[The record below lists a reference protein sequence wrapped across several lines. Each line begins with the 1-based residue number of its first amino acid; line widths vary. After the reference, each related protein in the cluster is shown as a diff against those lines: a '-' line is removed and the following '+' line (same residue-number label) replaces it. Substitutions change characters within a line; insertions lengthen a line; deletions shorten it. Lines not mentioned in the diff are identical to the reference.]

1 MTTMTEEELK
11 LVLAQAKS
19 GDKMAEQSLL
29 IHIRNTYMN
38 RRIGRYLGRNRLA
51 DNDDL
56 RQEFM
61 IGVAFAIPKCDLEI
75 GNPIEYLLAQGVYR
89 VRSYLRGKITKN
101 TVQVCRECG
110 TITRLNMV
118 GNQYVCK
125 KCGSINID
133 TSELTDNDEIA
144 LENAID
150 TAEPI
155 DDMIASQMMIEA
167 FELTLVDGSN
177 IKALYELLKSGVN
190 RDNPMV
196 KNYTK
201 EIARI
206 WGGCSEQNVI
216 QTLYKL
222 RKKITEFAASQGFDI
237 KGSRFIYRE
246 DN

>member
-1 MTTMTEEELK
+1 MTAMTNDELK
-11 LVLAQAKS
+11 LVLGQAKS
-19 GDKMAEQSLL
+19 GDKLAEQNLL
-29 IHIRNTYMN
+29 IYIRNNYMN

-75 GNPIEYLLAQGVYR
+75 GNPIEYLLAQGAYR
-89 VRSYLRGKITKN
+89 VRSYLRGRITKN

-110 TITRLNMV
+110 TVTRLNMV

-133 TSELTDNDEIA
+133 THEIDDNDEIT
-144 LENAID
+144 LENAVD
-150 TAEPI
+150 MSEPI
-155 DDMIASQMMIEA
+155 DEMIANQMMIEQ
-167 FELTLVDGSN
+167 FELTLVEGSN
-177 IKALYELLKSGVN
+177 VKALYELLKSGIN
-190 RDNPMV
+190 RDNPMI

-222 RKKITEFAASQGFDI
+222 RKKMLEFAGSQGFTIRGD
-237 KGSRFIYRE
+237 KFVYKE
-246 DN
+246 D

>member
-1 MTTMTEEELK
+1 MTAMTNDELK
-11 LVLAQAKS
+11 LVLGQAKS
-19 GDKMAEQSLL
+19 GDKLAEQNLL
-29 IHIRNTYMN
+29 IYIRNNYMN

-89 VRSYLRGKITKN
+89 VRSYLRGRITKN

-110 TITRLNMV
+110 TVTRLNMV

-133 TSELTDNDEIA
+133 THEIDDNDEIT
-144 LENAID
+144 LENAVD
-150 TAEPI
+150 MSEPI
-155 DDMIASQMMIEA
+155 DEMIANQMMIEQ
-167 FELTLVDGSN
+167 FELTLVEGSN
-177 IKALYELLKSGVN
+177 VKALYELLKSGIN
-190 RDNPMV
+190 RDNPMI

-222 RKKITEFAASQGFDI
+222 RKKILEFAESQGFTIRGD
-237 KGSRFIYRE
+237 KFVYKE
-246 DN
+246 D

>member
-1 MTTMTEEELK
+1 MTAMTNDELK
-11 LVLAQAKS
+11 LVLCQAKL
-19 GDKMAEQSLL
+19 GDKLAEQNLL
-29 IHIRNTYMN
+29 IYIRNNYMN

-89 VRSYLRGKITKN
+89 VRSYLRGRITKN

-110 TITRLNMV
+110 TVTRLNMV

-133 TSELTDNDEIA
+133 THEIDDNDEIT
-144 LENAID
+144 LENAVD
-150 TAEPI
+150 MSEPI
-155 DDMIASQMMIEA
+155 DEMIANQMMIEQ
-167 FELTLVDGSN
+167 FELTLVEGSN
-177 IKALYELLKSGVN
+177 VKALYELLKSGIN
-190 RDNPMV
+190 RDNPMI

-222 RKKITEFAASQGFDI
+222 RKKMLEFAESQGFTIRGD
-237 KGSRFIYRE
+237 KFVYKE
-246 DN
+246 D

>member
-1 MTTMTEEELK
+1 MTAMTNDELK
-11 LVLAQAKS
+11 LVLGQAKS
-19 GDKMAEQSLL
+19 GDKLAEQNLL
-29 IHIRNTYMN
+29 IYIRNNYMN

-89 VRSYLRGKITKN
+89 VRSYLRGRITKN

-110 TITRLNMV
+110 TVTRLNMV

-133 TSELTDNDEIA
+133 THEIDDNDEIT
-144 LENAID
+144 LENVVD
-150 TAEPI
+150 MSEPI
-155 DDMIASQMMIEA
+155 DEMIANQMMIEQ
-167 FELTLVDGSN
+167 FELTLVEGSN
-177 IKALYELLKSGVN
+177 VKALYELLKSGIN
-190 RDNPMV
+190 RDNPMI

-222 RKKITEFAASQGFDI
+222 RKKMLEFAESQGFTIRGD
-237 KGSRFIYRE
+237 KFVYKE
-246 DN
+246 D

>member
-1 MTTMTEEELK
+1 MTAMTNDELK
-11 LVLAQAKS
+11 LVLGQAKS
-19 GDKMAEQSLL
+19 GDKLAEQNLL
-29 IHIRNTYMN
+29 IYIRNNYMN

-56 RQEFM
+56 RQEVM

-89 VRSYLRGKITKN
+89 VRSYLRGRITKN

-110 TITRLNMV
+110 TVTRLNMV

-133 TSELTDNDEIA
+133 THEIDDNDEIT
-144 LENAID
+144 LENAVD
-150 TAEPI
+150 MSEPI
-155 DDMIASQMMIEA
+155 DEMIANQMMIEQ
-167 FELTLVDGSN
+167 FELTLVEGSN
-177 IKALYELLKSGVN
+177 VKALYELLKSGIN
-190 RDNPMV
+190 RDNPMI

-222 RKKITEFAASQGFDI
+222 RKKMLEFAESQGFTIRGD
-237 KGSRFIYRE
+237 KFVYKE
-246 DN
+246 D

>member
-1 MTTMTEEELK
+1 MTAMTNDELK
-11 LVLAQAKS
+11 LVLCQAKS
-19 GDKMAEQSLL
+19 GDKLAEQNLL
-29 IHIRNTYMN
+29 IYIRNNYMN

-89 VRSYLRGKITKN
+89 VRSYLRGRITKN

-110 TITRLNMV
+110 TVTRLNMV

-133 TSELTDNDEIA
+133 THEIDDNDEIT
-144 LENAID
+144 LENAVD
-150 TAEPI
+150 MSEPI
-155 DDMIASQMMIEA
+155 DEMIANQMMIEQ
-167 FELTLVDGSN
+167 FELTLVEGSN
-177 IKALYELLKSGVN
+177 VKALYELLKSGIN
-190 RDNPMV
+190 RDNPMI

-222 RKKITEFAASQGFDI
+222 RKKMLEFAESQGFTIRGD
-237 KGSRFIYRE
+237 KFVYKE
-246 DN
+246 D

>member
-1 MTTMTEEELK
+1 MTAMTNDELK
-11 LVLAQAKS
+11 LVLGQAKS
-19 GDKMAEQSLL
+19 GDKLAEQNLL
-29 IHIRNTYMN
+29 IYIRNNYMN

-89 VRSYLRGKITKN
+89 VRSYLRGRITKN

-110 TITRLNMV
+110 TVTRLNMV

-133 TSELTDNDEIA
+133 THEIDDNDEIT
-144 LENAID
+144 LENAVD
-150 TAEPI
+150 MSEPI
-155 DDMIASQMMIEA
+155 DEMIANQMMIEQ
-167 FELTLVDGSN
+167 FELTLVEGSN
-177 IKALYELLKSGVN
+177 VKALYELLKSGIN
-190 RDNPMV
+190 RDNPMI

-206 WGGCSEQNVI
+206 WGGCSGQNVI

-222 RKKITEFAASQGFDI
+222 RKKMLEFAESQGFTIRGD
-237 KGSRFIYRE
+237 KFVYKE
-246 DN
+246 D

>member
-1 MTTMTEEELK
+1 MTNDELK
-11 LVLAQAKS
+11 LVLGQAKS
-19 GDKMAEQSLL
+19 GDKLAEQNLL
-29 IHIRNTYMN
+29 IYIRNNYMN

-89 VRSYLRGKITKN
+89 VRSYLRGRITKN

-110 TITRLNMV
+110 TVTRLNMV

-133 TSELTDNDEIA
+133 THEIDDNDEIT
-144 LENAID
+144 LENAVD
-150 TAEPI
+150 MSEPI
-155 DDMIASQMMIEA
+155 DEMIANQMMIEQ
-167 FELTLVDGSN
+167 FELTLVEGSN
-177 IKALYELLKSGVN
+177 VKALYELLKSGIN
-190 RDNPMV
+190 RDNPMI

-222 RKKITEFAASQGFDI
+222 RKKMLEFAESQGFTIRGD
-237 KGSRFIYRE
+237 KFVYKE
-246 DN
+246 D

>member
-1 MTTMTEEELK
+1 MTAMTNDELK
-11 LVLAQAKS
+11 LVLGQAKS
-19 GDKMAEQSLL
+19 GDKLAEQNLL
-29 IHIRNTYMN
+29 IYIRNNYMN

-89 VRSYLRGKITKN
+89 VRSYLRGRITKN

-110 TITRLNMV
+110 TVTRLNMV

-133 TSELTDNDEIA
+133 THEIDDNDEIT
-144 LENAID
+144 LENAVD
-150 TAEPI
+150 MSEPI
-155 DDMIASQMMIEA
+155 DEMIANQMMIEQ
-167 FELTLVDGSN
+167 FELTLVEGSN
-177 IKALYELLKSGVN
+177 VKALYELLKSGIN
-190 RDNPMV
+190 RDNPMI

-222 RKKITEFAASQGFDI
+222 RKKMLEFAESQGFTIRGD
-237 KGSRFIYRE
+237 KFVYKE
-246 DN
+246 D

>member
-1 MTTMTEEELK
+1 MTAMTNDELK
-11 LVLAQAKS
+11 LVLGQAKS
-19 GDKMAEQSLL
+19 GDKLAEQNLL
-29 IHIRNTYMN
+29 IYIRNNYMN

-89 VRSYLRGKITKN
+89 VRSYLRGRITKN

-110 TITRLNMV
+110 TVTRLNMV
-118 GNQYVCK
+118 DNQYVCK

-133 TSELTDNDEIA
+133 THEIDDNDEIT
-144 LENAID
+144 LENAVD
-150 TAEPI
+150 MSEPI
-155 DDMIASQMMIEA
+155 DEMIANQMMIEQ
-167 FELTLVDGSN
+167 FELTLVEGSN
-177 IKALYELLKSGVN
+177 VKALYELLKSGIN
-190 RDNPMV
+190 RDNPMI

-222 RKKITEFAASQGFDI
+222 RKKMLEFAESQGFTIRGD
-237 KGSRFIYRE
+237 KFVYKE
-246 DN
+246 D

>member
-1 MTTMTEEELK
+1 MTAMTNDELK
-11 LVLAQAKS
+11 LVLGQAKS
-19 GDKMAEQSLL
+19 GDKLAEQNLL
-29 IHIRNTYMN
+29 IYIRNNYMN

-89 VRSYLRGKITKN
+89 VRSYLRGRITKN

-110 TITRLNMV
+110 TVTRLNMI

-133 TSELTDNDEIA
+133 THEIDDNDEIT
-144 LENAID
+144 LENAVD
-150 TAEPI
+150 MSEPI
-155 DDMIASQMMIEA
+155 DEMIANQMMIEQ
-167 FELTLVDGSN
+167 FELTLVEGSN
-177 IKALYELLKSGVN
+177 VKALYELLKSGIN
-190 RDNPMV
+190 RDNPMI

-222 RKKITEFAASQGFDI
+222 RKKMLEFAESQGFTIRGD
-237 KGSRFIYRE
+237 KFVYKE
-246 DN
+246 D

>member
-1 MTTMTEEELK
+1 MTAMTNDELK
-11 LVLAQAKS
+11 LVLGQAKS
-19 GDKMAEQSLL
+19 GDKLAEQNLL
-29 IHIRNTYMN
+29 IYIRNNYMN

-89 VRSYLRGKITKN
+89 VRSYLRGRITKN

-110 TITRLNMV
+110 TVTRLNMV

-133 TSELTDNDEIA
+133 THEIYDNDEIT
-144 LENAID
+144 LENAVD
-150 TAEPI
+150 MSEPI
-155 DDMIASQMMIEA
+155 DEMIANQMMIEQ
-167 FELTLVDGSN
+167 FELTLVEGSN
-177 IKALYELLKSGVN
+177 VKALYELLKSGIN
-190 RDNPMV
+190 RDNPMI

-222 RKKITEFAASQGFDI
+222 RKKMLEFAESQGFTIRGD
-237 KGSRFIYRE
+237 KFVYKE
-246 DN
+246 D

>member
-1 MTTMTEEELK
+1 MTAMTNDELK
-11 LVLAQAKS
+11 LVLGQAKS
-19 GDKMAEQSLL
+19 GDKLAEQNLL
-29 IHIRNTYMN
+29 IYIRNNYMN
-38 RRIGRYLGRNRLA
+38 RRICRYLGRNRLA

-89 VRSYLRGKITKN
+89 VRSYLRGRITKN

-110 TITRLNMV
+110 TVTRLNMV
-118 GNQYVCK
+118 DNQYVCK

-133 TSELTDNDEIA
+133 THEIDDNDEIT
-144 LENAID
+144 LENAVD
-150 TAEPI
+150 MSEPI
-155 DDMIASQMMIEA
+155 DEMIANQMMIEQ
-167 FELTLVDGSN
+167 FELTLVEGSN
-177 IKALYELLKSGVN
+177 VKALYELLKSGIN
-190 RDNPMV
+190 RDNPMI

-222 RKKITEFAASQGFDI
+222 RKKMLEFAESQGFTIRGD
-237 KGSRFIYRE
+237 KFVYKE
-246 DN
+246 D

>member
-1 MTTMTEEELK
+1 
-11 LVLAQAKS
+11 
-19 GDKMAEQSLL
+19 
-29 IHIRNTYMN
+29 MN

-89 VRSYLRGKITKN
+89 VRSYLRGRITKN

-110 TITRLNMV
+110 TVTRLNMV

-133 TSELTDNDEIA
+133 THEIDDNDEIT
-144 LENAID
+144 LENAVD
-150 TAEPI
+150 MSEPI
-155 DDMIASQMMIEA
+155 DEMIANQMMIEQ
-167 FELTLVDGSN
+167 FELTLVEGSN
-177 IKALYELLKSGVN
+177 VKALYELLKSGIN
-190 RDNPMV
+190 RDNPMI

-206 WGGCSEQNVI
+206 WGGCSVQNVI

-222 RKKITEFAASQGFDI
+222 RKKMLEFAESQGFTIRGD
-237 KGSRFIYRE
+237 KFVYKE
-246 DN
+246 D

>member
-1 MTTMTEEELK
+1 MTAMTNDELK
-11 LVLAQAKS
+11 LVLGQAKS
-19 GDKMAEQSLL
+19 GDKLAEQNLL
-29 IHIRNTYMN
+29 IYIRNNYMN

-56 RQEFM
+56 RQGFM

-89 VRSYLRGKITKN
+89 VRSYLRGRITKN

-110 TITRLNMV
+110 TVTRLNMV

-133 TSELTDNDEIA
+133 THEIDDNDEIT
-144 LENAID
+144 LENAVD
-150 TAEPI
+150 MSEPI
-155 DDMIASQMMIEA
+155 DEMIANQMMIEQ
-167 FELTLVDGSN
+167 FELTLVEGSN
-177 IKALYELLKSGVN
+177 VKALYELLKSGIN
-190 RDNPMV
+190 RDNPMI

-216 QTLYKL
+216 QSLHQL
-222 RKKITEFAASQGFDI
+222 RKKMLEFAESQGFTIRGD
-237 KGSRFIYRE
+237 KFVYKE
-246 DN
+246 D

>member
-1 MTTMTEEELK
+1 MESMTEDELK
-11 LVLAQAKS
+11 LVLSQAKS

-29 IHIRNTYMN
+29 IHIRSTYMN
-38 RRIGRYLGRNRLA
+38 RRIGRYLNRNRLA

-61 IGVAFAIPKCDLEI
+61 IGVAFAIPKCDLDI
-75 GNPIEYLLAQGVYR
+75 GNPIEYLVAQGVYR

-110 TITRLNMV
+110 TVTRLNMV
-118 GNQYVCK
+118 DGQYICK
-125 KCGSINID
+125 KCGSINVD

-144 LENAID
+144 LENAVD
-150 TAEPI
+150 TAEPV
-155 DDMIASQMMIEA
+155 DEMIATQMIIEA
-167 FELTLVDGSN
+167 FEMTLVEGSN
-177 IKALYELLKSGVN
+177 VKLLYDLLKSGIN
-190 RDNPMV
+190 KDNPLV

-216 QTLYKL
+216 QTLHKL
-222 RKKITEFAASQGFDI
+222 RKKMIEFAASQGLDI
-237 KGSRFIYRE
+237 KGSKFVYKE
-246 DN
+246 G